1 MTGMSDHD
9 WTEVVGAIGI
19 FALLIS
25 VFTVTVVQFAK
36 TRRARLESAR
46 ADDYRRL
53 AETATQAQA
62 ENARLLAAMDGRLGG
77 METRMSTVE
86 RVLSDVD

>member
-1 MTGMSDHD
+1 MSEHD

-19 FALLIS
+19 FAFLIS
-25 VFTVTVVQFAK
+25 VVTVTVVQLAK
-36 TRRARLESAR
+36 TRRARYEADR

-53 AETATQAQA
+53 AETAAQAQA

-77 METRMSTVE
+77 METRMTTLE
-86 RVLSDVD
+86 RVLREVD

>member
-1 MTGMSDHD
+1 MSEHD

-19 FALLIS
+19 FALIIS
-25 VFTVTVVQFAK
+25 VFTVTVVQLAK
-36 TRRARLESAR
+36 TRRARLELAR

-53 AETATQAQA
+53 AETAAQAQA

-77 METRMSTVE
+77 METRMTKLE
-86 RVLSDVD
+86 RVLLEVE

>member
-1 MTGMSDHD
+1 MSDHD

-19 FALLIS
+19 FALIIS
-25 VFTVTVVQFAK
+25 VFTVTVVQLAK
-36 TRRARLESAR
+36 TRRTRLELAR

-53 AETATQAQA
+53 AETAAQAQA

-77 METRMSTVE
+77 METRMTTLE
-86 RVLSDVD
+86 RVLLEVE

>member
-1 MTGMSDHD
+1 MSEHD

-19 FALLIS
+19 FALIIS
-25 VFTVTVVQFAK
+25 VFTVTVVQLAK
-36 TRRARLESAR
+36 TRRTRLELAR

-77 METRMSTVE
+77 METRMTTLE
-86 RVLSDVD
+86 RVLREVE

>member
-1 MTGMSDHD
+1 MSEHD

-19 FALLIS
+19 FAFLIS
-25 VFTVTVVQFAK
+25 VVTVTVVQLAK
-36 TRRARLESAR
+36 TRRARYEAAR

-53 AETATQAQA
+53 AETAAQAQA

-77 METRMSTVE
+77 METRMTTLE
-86 RVLSDVD
+86 RVLREVD

>member
-19 FALLIS
+19 FALLIT
-25 VFTVTVVQFAK
+25 VFAVTVVQISK

-46 ADDYRRL
+46 SDDYRRL
-53 AETATQAQA
+53 AETAAQAQA
-62 ENARLLAAMDGRLGG
+62 ENARLLAALDGRLGG
-77 METRMSTVE
+77 MESRMTTLE
-86 RVLSDVD
+86 RVLREVD

>member
-1 MTGMSDHD
+1 MSEHD

-19 FALLIS
+19 FAFLVS
-25 VFTVTVVQFAK
+25 VATVTIVQLAK
-36 TRRARLESAR
+36 TRRARFEASR

-53 AETATQAQA
+53 AETAAQAQA

-77 METRMSTVE
+77 METRMTKLE
-86 RVLSDVD
+86 RVLLEVD

>member
-1 MTGMSDHD
+1 MSEHD

-25 VFTVTVVQFAK
+25 VFTVTIVQLAK

-53 AETATQAQA
+53 AETAAQAQA
-62 ENARLLAAMDGRLGG
+62 ENARLLAALDGRLSG
-77 METRMSTVE
+77 METRMGALE
-86 RVLSDVD
+86 RVLREVD

>member
-25 VFTVTVVQFAK
+25 VFTVTVVQLAK

-53 AETATQAQA
+53 AETAAQAQA
-62 ENARLLAAMDGRLGG
+62 ENARLLAAMNGRLGG
-77 METRMSTVE
+77 METRMTTLE
-86 RVLSDVD
+86 RVLSVVD

>member
-9 WTEVVGAIGI
+9 WTEVVGAIGV

-25 VFTVTVVQFAK
+25 VFTVTVVQIAK
-36 TRRARLESAR
+36 TRRARYEADR

-53 AETATQAQA
+53 AETAAQAQA

-77 METRMSTVE
+77 METRMTTLE
-86 RVLSDVD
+86 RVLREVD

>member
-1 MTGMSDHD
+1 MSEHD

-25 VFTVTVVQFAK
+25 VFTVTVVQLAK

-53 AETATQAQA
+53 AETAAQAQA

-77 METRMSTVE
+77 METRMTTLE
-86 RVLSDVD
+86 RVLREVD

>member
-9 WTEVVGAIGI
+9 WAEVVGAIGI

-77 METRMSTVE
+77 MENRMSTVE
-86 RVLSDVD
+86 RVLRDVD

>member
-9 WTEVVGAIGI
+9 WTEVVGAVGI
-19 FALLIS
+19 FALLIT
-25 VFTVTVVQFAK
+25 VFAVSVVQLAK
-36 TRRARLESAR
+36 TRRTRLELAR

-53 AETATQAQA
+53 AETAAQAQA

-77 METRMSTVE
+77 METRMTTLE
-86 RVLSDVD
+86 RVLREVE

>member
-1 MTGMSDHD
+1 MSEHD
-9 WTEVVGAIGI
+9 WTEVVGAIGV

-25 VFTVTVVQFAK
+25 VFTVSVVQLAK
-36 TRRARLESAR
+36 TRRARYETTR

-53 AETATQAQA
+53 AETAAQAQA

-77 METRMSTVE
+77 METRMTTLE
-86 RVLSDVD
+86 RVLREVD

>member
-1 MTGMSDHD
+1 MSGHD

-19 FALLIS
+19 FALIIS
-25 VFTVTVVQFAK
+25 VFTVSVVQLAK
-36 TRRARLESAR
+36 TRRTRLELAR

-77 METRMSTVE
+77 METRMTTLE
-86 RVLSDVD
+86 RVLREVE

>member
-1 MTGMSDHD
+1 MSEHD

-19 FALLIS
+19 FALIIS
-25 VFTVTVVQFAK
+25 VFTVTVVQLAK
-36 TRRARLESAR
+36 TRRARLELAR

-53 AETATQAQA
+53 AETAAQAQA

-77 METRMSTVE
+77 METRMTTVE
-86 RVLSDVD
+86 RVLLEVE

>member
-1 MTGMSDHD
+1 MSEHD

-19 FALLIS
+19 FALIIS
-25 VFTVTVVQFAK
+25 VFTVTVVQLAK
-36 TRRARLESAR
+36 TRRTRLELAR

-62 ENARLLAAMDGRLGG
+62 ENARLLAAMNGRLGG
-77 METRMSTVE
+77 METRMTTLE
-86 RVLSDVD
+86 RVLLEVE

>member
-1 MTGMSDHD
+1 MSEHD

-25 VFTVTVVQFAK
+25 VFTVTVVQLAK
-36 TRRARLESAR
+36 TRRTRLELAR

-77 METRMSTVE
+77 METRMTTLE
-86 RVLSDVD
+86 RVLREVE

>member
-1 MTGMSDHD
+1 MSDHD

-19 FALLIS
+19 FGFLIS
-25 VFTVTVVQFAK
+25 VVTVSVVQFAK
-36 TRRARLESAR
+36 TRRARYEAAR

-53 AETATQAQA
+53 AERAVQSQA

-77 METRMSTVE
+77 METRMTTLE
-86 RVLSDVD
+86 HVLREVD